1 MLEGE
6 RVFASLLACCL
17 RFFAHLTAIFWQL
30 SVFVA
35 MSVGRAK
42 LVIIIAITNT
52 IKMRL
57 RQLVLLGKQI
67 ANVASRHMV

>member
-6 RVFASLLACCL
+6 RVFASLLPCCS

-35 MSVGRAK
+35 MSVGNAK
-42 LVIIIAITNT
+42 LVIIIAIPIA
-52 IKMRL
+52 IKMCF
-57 RQLVLLGKQI
+57 RQLEFLGKK
-67 ANVASRHMV
+67 